1 MTNRHQAQFIGQD
14 LLPGFHFTVTSNT
27 KSDFEM
33 HDDYLRE
40 QIDEKYI
47 RADQRMIALQYIR
60 LS

>member
-27 KSDFEM
+27 KSDSEM
-33 HDDYLRE
+33 DDNHLPE
-40 QIDEKYI
+40 QIDETSI
-47 RADQRMIALQYIR
+47 RAGQQMIALNYIR